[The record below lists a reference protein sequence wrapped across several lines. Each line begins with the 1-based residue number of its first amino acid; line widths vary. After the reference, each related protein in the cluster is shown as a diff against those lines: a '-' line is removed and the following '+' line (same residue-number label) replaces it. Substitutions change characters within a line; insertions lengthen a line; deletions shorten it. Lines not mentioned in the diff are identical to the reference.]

1 MNDQA
6 YSYPETSYSPF
17 WSCSIVFVAVLA
29 ANLLQFLALN
39 EEKTNLKN
47 ARTNIESASQR
58 VRLAEAQLENLAR
71 DLIDLSK
78 NNATAREIVK
88 EFNIQVNQSAT
99 QP

>member
-6 YSYPETSYSPF
+6 YSYPETTYSPF
-17 WSCSIVFVAVLA
+17 WSCAIVFVAILA
-29 ANLLQFLALN
+29 ANLLQFFALN
-39 EEKTNLKN
+39 EEKANLKN
-47 ARTNIESASQR
+47 ARTNIETASQR
-58 VRLAEAQLENLAR
+58 VRLAEAQLESLAR

-88 EFNIQVNQSAT
+88 EFNIQVNQPD

>member
-6 YSYPETSYSPF
+6 YSYPETSHSPF
-17 WSCSIVFVAVLA
+17 WSCAIVFVAILA